1 MGRSPSHTICLI
13 FSIFFVIIQ
22 FAELEIKNDYCMS
35 LELLEMGSPGG
46 AYVGMAG
53 LLSLVIGGNL
63 ASEFITQKAVFAAT
77 QLTVC
82 LRASILEQ

>member
-1 MGRSPSHTICLI
+1 
-13 FSIFFVIIQ
+13 
-22 FAELEIKNDYCMS
+22 
-35 LELLEMGSPGG
+35 MGSPGG

-82 LRASILEQ
+82 CSGLSFFSIVISMHSVHFALEELQLHGNSAL